1 MSWKELQHLANEE
14 SDVGKALTKDQ
25 ALRES
30 GYGEAHV
37 SNTLRL
43 FDKPADFQPK
53 LTLYRDKAGWCP
65 YCEKAMLLV
74 EEKRIPIHIVTV
86 NMRSYGDKPQEF
98 LRMVPNGLLPALMV
112 ENDAGQK
119 RVMTESQ
126 VIMEYLDAMHP
137 VEEGYKRMV
146 PAENDTQGQARY
158 RYLAQ
163 LERQLF
169 GAWCQLTFRPEG
181 GMVGGLMSGLMG
193 TGGGDKMSGAMKQFM
208 QVVDE
213 VDRSL
218 LETSGPWFF
227 ESQSLMGE
235 EGPSMIDFIYISHV
249 ERMLASC
256 SHWKGLDMRSD
267 KYRQKWKGLN
277 AWLDAFE
284 LRPSYL
290 GFKSDYYT
298 TVMDIPPQYG
308 PGYDGGFDKTR
319 DGFQANILGTDDSS
333 WTLPLSHDEPL
344 QPLYIGLPLPACVL
358 EAGGVTDYKT
368 AEPLLMARTCR
379 QVAGWKMASNGDK
392 LAAFA
397 ARGGSKGGKNPRK
410 TFQAPLADPYANPD
424 EDVLPL
430 VDAALRI
437 VCQALLSES
446 VDDTNLKSDLVNAV
460 PSGAR
465 GDVVQSL
472 IYLRERVGVPRDMP
486 LAAARYLR
494 AQLNWAI
501 DSLNG

>member
-1 MSWKELQHLANEE
+1 MRFTAPSGLTRFSSRRFSSLASSILLLTAASCNRSKQYLCFCEAFSTSAAVSRNISSFRSAGQLGSCQTSSSVSAASSGLSRLQMTRTSSTSAGSQVVMSWKELQHLANEE

-227 ESQSLMGE
+227 ESQSLMGD

-298 TVMDIPPQYG
+298 TVM
-308 PGYDGGFDKTR
+308 
-319 DGFQANILGTDDSS
+319 
-333 WTLPLSHDEPL
+333 
-344 QPLYIGLPLPACVL
+344 V
-358 EAGGVTDYKT
+358 
-368 AEPLLMARTCR
+368 RT
-379 QVAGWKMASNGDK
+379 V
-392 LAAFA
+392 
-397 ARGGSKGGKNPRK
+397 
-410 TFQAPLADPYANPD
+410 
-424 EDVLPL
+424 
-430 VDAALRI
+430 
-437 VCQALLSES
+437 
-446 VDDTNLKSDLVNAV
+446 
-460 PSGAR
+460 
-465 GDVVQSL
+465 
-472 IYLRERVGVPRDMP
+472 
-486 LAAARYLR
+486 
-494 AQLNWAI
+494 
-501 DSLNG
+501 